1 MHDICIHTILHTIN
15 TQYTSIHIWCTYKI
29 RTIIYTQYTL
39 FTTDGVATSI
49 LVGEA
54 WWVWSN
60 QQQLLPRWP
69 RFSLATS
76 PLWLGRDWLASSL
89 MFDDGRSPQEHSHF
103 QFKEHI
109 YIYNFTVCIY
119 RLSLYIHILYNIY
132 IWYIYIWYIN
142 IYTVYVFISLDI
154 FWYLSSNG
162 RMIWPEAIFATKVL
176 RRLGGD
182 QELCRVAWNKR
193 GGESLPVFGDMNGK
207 SMGEYTVIN
216 ILQMGESSI
225 NGKSPE
231 NGQTKI

>member
-1 MHDICIHTILHTIN
+1 MYTYNITHNKHT
-15 TQYTSIHIWCTYKI
+15 IHIWCTYKI

-109 YIYNFTVCIY
+109 HIYIYNITVCIY
-119 RLSLYIHILYNIY
+119 RLSLYIYTYYYTIY
-132 IWYIYIWYIN
+132 IYVIYVLCIYIYTQCMYSYPLIFFDIWAA
-142 IYTVYVFISLDI
+142 TAGWFDPRPSLPRRCSVD
-154 FWYLSSNG
+154 W
-162 RMIWPEAIFATKVL
+162 AATKSFAVL
-176 RRLGGD
+176 PGTNEAEKASLFLGI
-182 QELCRVAWNKR
+182 W
-193 GGESLPVFGDMNGK
+193 
-207 SMGEYTVIN
+207 MGHLWGN
-216 ILQMGESSI
+216 IQ
-225 NGKSPE
+225 
-231 NGQTKI
+231 

>member
-1 MHDICIHTILHTIN
+1 MYTYNITHNKHT
-15 TQYTSIHIWCTYKI
+15 IHIWCTYKI

-49 LVGEA
+49 LAGEA

-109 YIYNFTVCIY
+109 HIYIYNITVCIY
-119 RLSLYIHILYNIY
+119 RLSLYIHTYYYTIY
-132 IWYIYIWYIN
+132 IYVIYVLCIYIYIHSVCIHIPWYFLIFEQQRQDDLTRGHLCHEGAPSTGRRPRALPCCLEQTRRRKPPCFWGYEWD
-142 IYTVYVFISLDI
+142 IYGGIY
-154 FWYLSSNG
+154 SNQY
-162 RMIWPEAIFATKVL
+162 TTS
-176 RRLGGD
+176 GGIIYKW
-182 QELCRVAWNKR
+182 EIPWK
-193 GGESLPVFGDMNGK
+193 
-207 SMGEYTVIN
+207 
-216 ILQMGESSI
+216 
-225 NGKSPE
+225 
-231 NGQTKI
+231 

>member
-1 MHDICIHTILHTIN
+1 MYTYNITHNKHT
-15 TQYTSIHIWCTYKI
+15 IHIWCTYKI

-109 YIYNFTVCIY
+109 HIYIYNITVCIY
-119 RLSLYIHILYNIY
+119 RLSLYIYTYYYTI
-132 IWYIYIWYIN
+132 YIYIYVIYVLCIY

-193 GGESLPVFGDMNGK
+193 GGESLPVFGDMNGT

-216 ILQMGESSI
+216 ILQVGESSI
-225 NGKSPE
+225 NGKFPE
-231 NGQTKI
+231 NRQTKI